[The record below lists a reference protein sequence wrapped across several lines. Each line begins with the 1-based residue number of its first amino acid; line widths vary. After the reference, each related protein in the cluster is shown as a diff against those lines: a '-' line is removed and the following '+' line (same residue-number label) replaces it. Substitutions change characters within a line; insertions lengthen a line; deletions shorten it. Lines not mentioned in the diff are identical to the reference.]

1 MENRKRRAT
10 RAFEAIGDRRPLRSM
25 GFRKSRSHNYVYGV
39 FGDVKAQN
47 VLDSGDWQASI
58 SDNAGAQ
65 RSAQSKIELLSGDT
79 MPAYVHVNLRVI
91 DSAKQAALAPRF
103 QAALEEAGGKILHFG
118 PVAQILEGDEAPLPM
133 AGVFEFPTL
142 AQALAFY
149 NSERYAPIKAERG
162 EAQQARM
169 FVVETHS

>member
-1 MENRKRRAT
+1 
-10 RAFEAIGDRRPLRSM
+10 M

-39 FGDVKAQN
+39 FGDAKAQN